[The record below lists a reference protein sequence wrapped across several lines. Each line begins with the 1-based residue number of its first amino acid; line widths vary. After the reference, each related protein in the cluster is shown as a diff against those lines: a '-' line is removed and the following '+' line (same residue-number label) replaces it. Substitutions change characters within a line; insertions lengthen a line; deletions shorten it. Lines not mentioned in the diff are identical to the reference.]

1 MIRNATKNDAKRVI
15 ELLNLAMDNIAFTLS
30 GATDIKISNTI
41 LEEFFR
47 STNNRLSYENILVFE
62 FKNEVIGAICI
73 YESKMAKELDIA
85 FINRLK
91 SLGIEPNIKVECDTQ
106 NNELY
111 IDSIAVDENH
121 RGKGVAKQL
130 IEASFL
136 RAKEL
141 GINLSLL
148 VDEAKSDVKSYY
160 KRVGFK
166 PCGNK
171 EILNHKYIYMIK
183 EIK

>member
-15 ELLNLAMDNIAFTLS
+15 ELLNLAMDDIAFTLS
-30 GATDIKISNTI
+30 GTTDIQISNTI
-41 LEEFFR
+41 LEEFFI
-47 STNNRLSYENILVFE
+47 SQNNRLSYENILVFE
-62 FKNEVIGAICI
+62 FENEVIGAICI
-73 YESKMAKELDIA
+73 YESKIAKELDTP

-91 SLGIEPNIKVECDTQ
+91 NIGIKPNITVECNTKK
-106 NNELY
+106 NELY

-141 GINLSLL
+141 GIDLSLI
-148 VDEAKSDVKSYY
+148 VDEAKIDVKNYY
-160 KRVGFK
+160 ERVGFK